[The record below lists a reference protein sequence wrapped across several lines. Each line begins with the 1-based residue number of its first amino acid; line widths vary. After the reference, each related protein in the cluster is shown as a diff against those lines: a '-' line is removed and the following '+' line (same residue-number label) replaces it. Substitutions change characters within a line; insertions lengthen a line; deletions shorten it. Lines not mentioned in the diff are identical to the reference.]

1 MTSETGSKISTV
13 PDTKVRKTKSKEN
26 EDSLFDETLDQ
37 ANVTTDQLNIA
48 IYNSNYKSFRNRLTK
63 DVDKYHKLEVWYSKL
78 ISLMGTLTWSTSI
91 LSICLT
97 GIDTIM
103 SSIITSSNS
112 MYITQEQFNQS
123 MLITNWIEVSFLESA
138 GLIQIF
144 SNRQSGNVTKHTAH
158 KTKAIEYINILTS
171 DFNKAYSDKVT
182 TSDEMSEMTNLQNQ
196 YENEQMQISQSGA
209 YYTSNFSLSP
219 ASVST
224 SALQSVNVVPV
235 TNPTSTVPTTFPLN
249 PIQQQFLNIFNNLGT
264 TVTSTSPSI
273 V

>member
-48 IYNSNYKSFRNRLTK
+48 IYKSNYKSFRNRLTK

-78 ISLMGTLTWSTSI
+78 ISFMGTLTWSTSV
-91 LSICLT
+91 LSFLLT
-97 GIDTIM
+97 GIDSIM
-103 SSIITSSNS
+103 SSIITNNNN
-112 MYITQEQFNQS
+112 YLAQEQYNQT
-123 MLITNWIEVSFLESA
+123 MLITNWIEVSFLVSA

-144 SNRQSGNVTKHTAH
+144 SNRESGNVTKHTAH
-158 KTKAIEYINILTS
+158 KTKASEYLNILTS
-171 DFNKAYSDKVT
+171 DFNKAYSDKVI

-196 YENEQMQISQSGA
+196 YENEQMQISQSGS

-224 SALQSVNVVPV
+224 SAL
-235 TNPTSTVPTTFPLN
+235 
-249 PIQQQFLNIFNNLGT
+249 
-264 TVTSTSPSI
+264 
-273 V
+273 